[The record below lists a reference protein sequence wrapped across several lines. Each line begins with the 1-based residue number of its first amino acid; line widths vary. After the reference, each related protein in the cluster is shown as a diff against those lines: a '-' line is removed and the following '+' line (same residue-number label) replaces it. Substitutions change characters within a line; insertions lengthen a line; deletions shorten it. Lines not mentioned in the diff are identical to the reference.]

1 MLLRHHGNDVTLKRL
16 HEALEEGLLC
26 LSWHLLQVLLHYA
39 PECLTQNPKTKLTAF
54 LRLLVSLAIN
64 LVKEL

>member
-1 MLLRHHGNDVTLKRL
+1 MLLRHHGNNVTLERL
-16 HEALEEGLLC
+16 HEALEEGLLY
-26 LSWHLLQVLLHYA
+26 LGWHLLYVLFHNA

-54 LRLLVSLAIN
+54 LRLLVLLAIN